1 MGWREYWEGDS
12 AVYVSERHKSAH
24 YAHLAD
30 DILEVA
36 QGLGKP
42 LSEMSILD
50 FGCGEALSAGRIA
63 QRVAKL
69 TLNDGSAKVRG
80 QLHTRFGQL
89 PNVIIA
95 APEDLA
101 GPSNGA
107 ALPDADRQHD
117 LVVVNSVLQYVE
129 PEAAGPLLQ
138 SLGRTLRHDGRML
151 IADVLPPNLS
161 AVTDAWQ
168 LLSFAGRDGFLIA
181 AVLGLARTAVSDYAK
196 IRAQIGLTRYA
207 AADFERLAAAHGLVA
222 VPLPRNIGH
231 NPHRLAYLLHRART
245 RT

>member
-12 AVYVSERHKSAH
+12 AVYVSDRHKAAH
-24 YAHLAD
+24 YSQLAD
-30 DILEVA
+30 DILRVA
-36 QGLGKP
+36 EGIGKP
-42 LSEMSILD
+42 LSELNILD

-63 QRVAKL
+63 ARVAHL

-80 QLHTRFGQL
+80 QLRAQFGRL
-89 PNVIIA
+89 PNVTVS

-101 GPSNGA
+101 GPY
-107 ALPDADRQHD
+107 DFI
-117 LVVVNSVLQYVE
+117 VVNSVLQYVE

-138 SLGRTLRHDGRML
+138 SLGRSMAADGRML
-151 IADVLPPNLS
+151 VADILPPGLS

-168 LLSFAGRDGFLIA
+168 LLTFAARNGFLVA

-196 IRAQIGLTRYA
+196 IRAQIGLSRYSA
-207 AADFERLAAAHGLVA
+207 GDFERLATSSGHVA

-231 NPHRLAYLLHRART
+231 NPHRLAFMVHRSQPPAR
-245 RT
+245 